1 MKIITTSLLF
11 MASALFGA
19 TNIVNETCPYSG
31 KAVKENLTYTI
42 SVCCNKCA
50 TRAVKDLKGT
60 LARVKDVTKCPFS
73 GRKGTK
79 QLTIGFCCNNC
90 LNKGKNQGK

>member
-42 SVCCNKCA
+42 SVCCNKCV

-90 LNKGKNQGK
+90 LNKGKNRGK